1 MNAPVRPIRTHLL
14 TVLSIVSTVAVF
26 AAELPGTGNDAGK
39 TVIYRDT
46 WGIPHIYAPT
56 ERAGLYAMGW
66 AQAEDRPT
74 ELLKNLKRGLGELSS
89 VEGEGA
95 IESDQVAHLWELYE
109 GSKRGADQVRP
120 EVREHMQAFAQ
131 GINDYYAAHPEDV
144 PEWWDHDK
152 VDEFMIMAFGRL
164 FLQSWSFDDGFADL
178 KRAGVEPGFDRV
190 ERGSNQFAIAPE
202 RSAENAAILYIDPHL
217 GWFGASRFWEF
228 RVHAGKW
235 IGSGFSLP
243 GQPYIGLGHNENLAW
258 AMTTGGPD
266 TADVYELTLNAENPK
281 EYLYDGEWR
290 ALEEREVTL
299 NVKGA
304 GAQTLPILESHHGPV
319 VAIRNGKGY
328 ALKSAYADAVA
339 GNEAWYE
346 LNFGKDYQAAVAALA
361 TLQVFP
367 QNVMVADTSGNIYYQ
382 RTGRVPKRP
391 GEFDWSR
398 PVSGSTT
405 LTEWQG
411 FHPASDHLQ
420 VLNPPQGYMQN
431 CNIPPDA
438 MMVNSPFKLSESVP
452 YLFSDLGYGN
462 PRNGWTNQRGAR
474 AVQLLDA
481 DDSVTVEEA
490 LAYAVDVHPYG
501 CERWIEVLRLADE
514 SHKEVLRADREYAD
528 GIEDLLNWNQELARD
543 STGALKYY
551 YWRKQLVDDHGRDV
565 MDQAAEQIDNYL
577 EPLGRPTPAPD
588 LSSEQLLAAGRSF
601 GNAMR
606 TLKSD
611 MGSADATYGDVF
623 RVGRDDVSWP
633 LGGGG
638 DGYLGMT
645 TLRNVGYERE
655 RPDHTRWGRSGQT
668 STQIVV
674 LSKPIQ
680 SWTYVPIGQS
690 DRPDSPHYRD
700 QAEKAFS
707 PRQLQPTWWRPED
720 LAEHIES
727 RTVLEKAD

>member
-1 MNAPVRPIRTHLL
+1 MRIRMRTLFAGLIAVLVML
-14 TVLSIVSTVAVF
+14 TATPTRADI
-26 AAELPGTGNDAGK
+26 PGAGEDEGK

-56 ERAGLYAMGW
+56 VNDGLYAMGW
-66 AQAEDRPT
+66 AQAQDRPT
-74 ELLKNLKRGLGELSS
+74 ELLKNMKRGLGELAS
-89 VEGEGA
+89 VEGESA
-95 IESDQVAHLWELYE
+95 VESDQVAHFWQLYE
-109 GSKRGADQVRP
+109 GSKRDADKVRP
-120 EVREHMQAFAQ
+120 EVRGHMQAFVR
-131 GINDYYAAHPEDV
+131 GMNDYYKAHPDDV
-144 PEWWDHDK
+144 PEWWDHDA
-152 VDEFMIMAFGRL
+152 VDEFMVVAFGRL
-164 FLQSWSFDDGFADL
+164 FLQSWSFDDGFGDL
-178 KRAGVEPGFDRV
+178 QRAGIEPGFDKV
-190 ERGSNQFAIAPE
+190 ERGSNQFAISPK
-202 RSAENAAILYIDPHL
+202 RSAESAAILYIDPHL

-228 RVHAGKW
+228 RVHAGAW
-235 IGSGFSLP
+235 VGSGFSLP

-266 TADVYELTLNAENPK
+266 TADIYELTLNAENPMQ
-281 EYLYDGEWR
+281 YLYDDEWR
-290 ALEEREVTL
+290 ELKRREVTL
-299 NVKGA
+299 DVKGA
-304 GAQTLPILESHHGPV
+304 GKQTLPILDSHYGPV

-328 ALKSAYADAVA
+328 ALKSSYADAVQ

-346 LNFGKDYQAAVAALA
+346 FNFAKDYQGAVAALA
-361 TLQVFP
+361 TNEMFP

-382 RTGRVPKRP
+382 RAGRVPKRS

-398 PVSGSTT
+398 PVSGSTSQ
-405 LTEWQG
+405 TEWQG
-411 FHPASDHLQ
+411 LHPASDHLQ

-438 MMVNSPFKLSESVP
+438 MMVDSPFKLSESVP

-462 PRNGWTNQRGAR
+462 PQDGWSNQRGAR
-474 AVQLLDA
+474 AVQLLEA
-481 DDSVTVEEA
+481 DDSVTIDEA
-490 LAYAVDVHPYG
+490 LAFAVDVHPYG

-514 SHKEVLRADREYAD
+514 AHREALHTDADYAE
-528 GIEDLLNWNQELARD
+528 GIKDLLTWDQLLARQ

-551 YWRKQLVDDHGRDV
+551 YWRKQLVQDHGRDV
-565 MDQAAEQIDNYL
+565 MEEAVRHIDNL
-577 EPLGRPTPAPD
+577 LAPLGKPTPALD
-588 LSSEQLLAAGRSF
+588 LSSEQLLAAGQSF

-606 TLKSD
+606 TLRQD
-611 MGSADATYGDVF
+611 MGSLDARYGDVF
-623 RVGRDDVSWP
+623 RVGRDEVSWP

-690 DRPDSPHYRD
+690 DRPESPHYRD

-707 PRQLQPTWWRPED
+707 PRELQPTWWRPED
-720 LAEHIES
+720 LADHIES
-727 RTVLEKAD
+727 RTVLENAG